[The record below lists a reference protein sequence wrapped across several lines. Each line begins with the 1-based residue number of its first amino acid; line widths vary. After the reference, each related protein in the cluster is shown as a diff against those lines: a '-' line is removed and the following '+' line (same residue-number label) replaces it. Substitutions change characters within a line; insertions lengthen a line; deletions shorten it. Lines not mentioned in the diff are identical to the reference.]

1 MRDGSL
7 KQARILVVDDE
18 PQNVRYIQ
26 DVLGWAGYDNV
37 EGVSEPKH
45 ALARMRQFDPDL
57 IILDLLMPEKNGF
70 ELMDEL
76 EAWMPDDTFVPI
88 LVLTS
93 DITREARRK
102 ALSAGAR
109 DFLTKPMSPTE
120 VRIRVGNLL
129 ETRFLH
135 LRCRRLER
143 LVEELRPSPQSDE
156 DDREAELLQG
166 WGKMLDAL
174 SGAPAGH
181 AKRVAHTVDRLTA
194 RLDVPPAEAVLLSR
208 AALLHD
214 LGGESDAEGGSRR
227 RRTGNGAGA
236 ERVTAAEAGLVDS
249 LRERSHPVL
258 RLARDLVR
266 YRRERW
272 DGGGPGAVA
281 GEAIPLGARIV
292 AVAEELDHLRHG
304 PEGCS
309 EEEAVDRIRGESG
322 RRFDPRVVDAAIGAP
337 SGTGT

>member
-26 DVLGWAGYDNV
+26 DVLGWAGYENV
-37 EGVSEPKH
+37 EGVSEPKQ

-57 IILDLLMPEKNGF
+57 IILDLLMPDKNGF

-76 EAWMPDDTFVPI
+76 AAWMPDDTFVPI

-143 LVEELRPSPQSDE
+143 LVEGVRPSPQSDE
-156 DDREAELLQG
+156 DDREAELLRG
-166 WGKMLDAL
+166 WGEMLDAL
-174 SGAPAGH
+174 SGAPGGH
-181 AKRVAHTVDRLTA
+181 AKRVARTVDRLTA
-194 RLDVPPAEAVLLSR
+194 RLDMAPAEAILLSR

-214 LGGESDAEGGSRR
+214 LGGEPGAEGGSRR
-227 RRTGNGAGA
+227 GNGAGA
-236 ERVTAAEAGLVDS
+236 PRLAAGEEDLVET
-249 LRERSHPVL
+249 LRESSHPVL
-258 RLARDLVR
+258 RLAHDLTR

-272 DGGGPGAVA
+272 DGSGPGAVA

-304 PEGCS
+304 REACS
-309 EEEAVDRIRGESG
+309 EEEAVDRIRRESG